1 MATFVIPETLTDIQ
15 RRRGLRKMRSIALA
29 LLLFAAVVYV
39 ATHGRGGIWG
49 YVNAAAEASMVGAL
63 ADWFAVTALFRRP
76 LGLPI
81 PHTALIPER
90 KDALGESLQDFVTA
104 NFLSEDVVRDKIAR
118 VEPSARIG
126 GWLVQPKHSRWIV
139 NEGSRV
145 LRDLLGRTRDDDVVV
160 LFRDVLVPRLIAEPL
175 SPTLGHLLAEVVR
188 DGAHHPFVDLT
199 LNEVAHWLVENEE
212 TVTRVVARQA
222 PWWSPR
228 WVDDAVTR
236 RVHKEALRFVQGVRD
251 DPDHP
256 ARHALDNL
264 LSELAEDLQHDAD
277 TMARAERLKE
287 RVLSHPE
294 VEKAIT
300 SVWNSLRRALI
311 DALNDADGPLR
322 QRAEEALT
330 DFGKRLTTD
339 AALRSR
345 LDGLVADAAGY
356 VVRTYGAEISTII
369 SDTVERWDGKEAADR
384 IELHVGRDLQFIRI
398 NGTIVGGLAGLTI
411 HAVSTLL

>member
-1 MATFVIPETLTDIQ
+1 MATFVIPETSADVQ
-15 RRRGLRKMRSIALA
+15 RRRGLRRMRSLA
-29 LLLFAAVVYV
+29 LGLLVFAAVVY
-39 ATHGRGGIWG
+39 TITYGRGGFLG
-49 YVNAAAEASMVGAL
+49 YVSAGAEASMVGAL

-104 NFLSEDVVRDKIAR
+104 NFLSEDVVRDKINR
-118 VEPSARIG
+118 VEPSARVG
-126 GWLVQPKHSRWIV
+126 QWLIQPQHSRRIV
-139 NEGSRV
+139 DEAARV
-145 LRDLLGRTRDDDVVV
+145 LGNLLGKTHDEDVMV

-175 SPTLGHLLAEVVR
+175 SPTLGRLIEEVVR

-199 LNEVAHWLVENEE
+199 LNEATDWLTENEA

-222 PWWSPR
+222 PWWSPQ

-236 RVHKEALRFVQGVRD
+236 RVHKEALRFVREIRD

-264 LSELAEDLQHDAD
+264 LADLANDLQHDPD

-287 RVLSHPE
+287 RVLSHRE
-294 VEKAIT
+294 VEHAII

-311 DALNDADGPLR
+311 EALEDPGGPLR
-322 QRAEEALT
+322 TRAYEALT
-330 DFGKRLTTD
+330 DFAHRLTTD
-339 AALRSR
+339 TALRNR
-345 LDGLVADAAGY
+345 LDGLVVDSAGY
-356 VVRTYGAEISTII
+356 IVRTYGAEMSTII
-369 SDTVERWDGKEAADR
+369 SDTVKRWDGKEAANR

-398 NGTIVGGLAGLTI
+398 NGTIVGGLAGVTI
-411 HAVSTLL
+411 HAISTLL